1 MASSLTAPDEFLAQ
15 YPEYE
20 SAAVDEWRRTG
31 YARLD
36 QTGHVYLDYTG
47 ASLYAD
53 GQVRDHL
60 ALLARSVLGNPHSA
74 SPASGDTTTLVERT
88 RRAVLTW
95 FNASGDYTAIFTLN
109 ATAALKHVGECYPFS
124 PATRLLLTADNHNS
138 VNGIREFAVTRGAGV
153 EYAPLTFPE
162 LRVNEATLLDLLASA
177 PAGLFAFPAQSNFS
191 GVQHPL
197 ALVDRAT
204 RLGWHVLLDA
214 AAFVPTNRLDLRSVR
229 PHFVTVSFYKMFG
242 YPTGVGCLLVRNDV
256 LPMLQRPWFA
266 GGTVNFATVQ
276 ARKHLLSPG
285 EAGFEDGTLNFLS
298 IPAVEIGLRHLATV
312 GIDRIH
318 ARVQAL
324 TGWLL
329 RELAALRHSNGKAMV
344 RIYGPLTTAG
354 RGGTVTLNFYDP
366 DGHLVDYRRV
376 EELAG
381 EAHMSLR
388 TGCFCN
394 PGAGETAEHITPDD
408 IEAALA
414 LNGDMTLPRFLQF
427 VTHRGGKSAGA
438 IRVSLGIASN
448 FADVQRFLDLAAE
461 FRDQS
466 TMTVGEA
473 SFDIQSCRIIR
484 DGS

>member
-1 MASSLTAPDEFLAQ
+1 VASSLTARDEFLAH
-15 YPEYE
+15 YSDYE
-20 SAAVDEWRRTG
+20 SSALDELRVTG

-36 QTGHVYLDYTG
+36 RAGHVYLDYTG

-53 GQVRDHL
+53 AQVREHL
-60 ALLARSVLGNPHSA
+60 AVLEREVLGNPHSA
-74 SPASGDTTTLVERT
+74 SPASRDTTTLVERT

-95 FNASGDYTAIFTLN
+95 FNATGDYTAVFTLN
-109 ATAALKHVGECYPFS
+109 ATGALKHVGECYPFG
-124 PATRLLLTADNHNS
+124 PDTRLVLTADNHNS
-138 VNGIREFAVTRGAGV
+138 VNGIREFAVARGAAV
-153 EYAPLTFPE
+153 EYAGLTFPE
-162 LRVNEATLLDLLASA
+162 LRVDEASLARQLESG
-177 PAGLFAFPAQSNFS
+177 PKGLFGLPAQSNFS

-197 ALVDRAT
+197 SLVERAE

-214 AAFVPTNRLDLRSVR
+214 AAFVPTNRLDLHVVR

-256 LPMLQRPWFA
+256 LPMLRRPWFA

-285 EAGFEDGTLNFLS
+285 EAGFEDGTLNFLA
-298 IPAVEIGLRHLATV
+298 IPAVEIGLRHLSTV

-324 TGWLL
+324 TGWML
-329 RELAALRHSNGKAMV
+329 RELVGLRHSNGKAMV
-344 RIYGPLTTAG
+344 RIYGPLTTAA
-354 RGGTVTLNFYDP
+354 RGATVTLNFYDP
-366 DGHLVDYRRV
+366 EGHLVDYRRV

-381 EAHMSLR
+381 LQHISLR

-394 PGAGETAEHITPDD
+394 PGAGETAEHITEDD
-408 IEAALA
+408 IEAAVA
-414 LNGDMTLPRFLQF
+414 LSADMNLPRFLQF

-448 FADVQRFLDLAAE
+448 FADVQHFVDFARTFK
-461 FRDQS
+461 DQ
-466 TMTVGEA
+466 TRMTVGEA
-473 SFDIQSCRIIR
+473 TFDIESCRIIR